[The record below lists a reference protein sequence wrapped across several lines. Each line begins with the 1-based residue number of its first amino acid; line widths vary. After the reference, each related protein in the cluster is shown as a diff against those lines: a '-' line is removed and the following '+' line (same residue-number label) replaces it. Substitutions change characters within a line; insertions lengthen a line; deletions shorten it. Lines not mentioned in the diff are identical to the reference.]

1 MSQMSR
7 VKSTSFTRCLALIVS
22 LLILLRAVPLIRY
35 GYARYFS
42 ANYPI
47 RYQEIVTAAAQEFD
61 VEPSLI
67 YAIIHTE
74 SRFHERAASS
84 ADARGLMQLTKSTF
98 EWALRRAG
106 EAGKYSVDDLYDP
119 ATNIRYGVYVI
130 SLLREQ
136 FEYDNTVLAAY
147 NAGQGRVRE
156 WLQNSAYSDDGKTL
170 YTVPYPE
177 TDNYIRRVNEAQE
190 HYKQL
195 YQIK

>member
-1 MSQMSR
+1 MTS
-7 VKSTSFTRCLALIVS
+7 VKSTRFTRVLALIVS
-22 LLILLRAVPLIRY
+22 LLILIGAVPLVRH
-35 GYARYFS
+35 GYTRYFS

-47 RYQEIVTAAAQEFD
+47 HYQEIVTAAAQEFGI
-61 VEPSLI
+61 EPSLI

-74 SRFHERAASS
+74 SRFDERATSS
-84 ADARGLMQLTKSTF
+84 ADARGLMQMTKSTF

-106 EAGKYSVDDLYDP
+106 DVGKHSVDDLYDP
-119 ATNIRYGVYVI
+119 TVNIHYGVYVI

-136 FEYDNTVLAAY
+136 FEHDDTVLAAY

-170 YTVPYPE
+170 HTVPYPE
-177 TDNYIRRVNEAQE
+177 TDNYIRRVNEARE